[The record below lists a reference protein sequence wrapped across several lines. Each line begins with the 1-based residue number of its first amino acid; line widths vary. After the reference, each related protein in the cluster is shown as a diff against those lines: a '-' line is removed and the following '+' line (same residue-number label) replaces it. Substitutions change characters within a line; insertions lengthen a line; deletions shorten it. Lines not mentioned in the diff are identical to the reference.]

1 MNSSDLNDSPQAF
14 SGGLDVLGVAYDLL
28 DLGLGE
34 VAPQVVFLEYL
45 LDGTPLSMR
54 PMM

>member
-14 SGGLDVLGVAYDLL
+14 SGGLDELGVADDLL
-28 DLGLGE
+28 DLGLRA
-34 VAPQVVFLEYL
+34 VTPHVVFVEYL
-45 LDGTPLSMR
+45 LDGTSLSMR